1 MELQEENKEKK
12 SMSGEK
18 AASSKDLSQLQLHPV
33 WARKEDELAGIS
45 QNGKA
50 KKVSLDLQEETE
62 EEEKSEEQSSQ
73 AKPEIEKN
81 SPKVKPSES
90 EDTTQ
95 SLTQNEE
102 KNSSAKQLGDTEPMF
117 QKDAL
122 QEQQKK
128 AGQEEALRKRQ
139 QSRTEQENEVRK
151 RRPSSKDSVKKN
163 PQKEMAQKKGD
174 NATTVKT
181 KPEKNQKKTRRK
193 MTQAERARY
202 LEIQKRK
209 KRRKKICTIFIVI
222 FALVFLLAGYQLMRV
237 LKDYKSGGN
246 EYEEI
251 RTSALVLADGQKEKT
266 AMAGDFHVNFDA
278 LTAQNPDTVAW
289 IRFEE
294 PSVISYPVVKS
305 WDNEEYLTQS
315 FSLNDN
321 KLGAIFMD
329 MNNSEP
335 LADRNTLIY
344 GHNMKIGGEMFSQLN
359 SYADEEFCK
368 QNPYFYLY
376 TMDGKVS
383 YCRVFAAGIVKED
396 SPRYRLDFASDAD
409 FQEYLNMCVNESDY
423 QVDVELNARCTIVT
437 LSTCTNGNS
446 DERFMVQ
453 GVVTRQE
460 RTEGSRKVTEE
471 DNQQQSEEEN
481 QNQLENESQSGNEG
495 GY

>member
-12 SMSGEK
+12 NMPGENGE
-18 AASSKDLSQLQLHPV
+18 SSKDLSRLQLHPV
-33 WARKEDELAGIS
+33 WARREDELTGNS
-45 QNGKA
+45 QTRKSQ
-50 KKVSLDLQEETE
+50 KVSLDLEEE
-62 EEEKSEEQSSQ
+62 AEEEKKSEVKSSQ
-73 AKPEIEKN
+73 AKSKVEKN
-81 SPKVKPSES
+81 SPQVES
-90 EDTTQ
+90 LE
-95 SLTQNEE
+95 NEE
-102 KNSSAKQLGDTEPMF
+102 TKQQSTKDGASKSFQKQLGDTEPMF
-117 QKDAL
+117 QEEAS
-122 QEQQKK
+122 QEQLKK
-128 AGQEEALRKRQ
+128 AELQKRKR
-139 QSRTEQENEVRK
+139 SRTEQTEESQK
-151 RRPSSKDSVKKN
+151 RRKSGEDSVKRK
-163 PQKEMAQKKGD
+163 PQKGMVQKTTDKGR
-174 NATTVKT
+174 AVKA
-181 KPEKNQKKTRRK
+181 KSGQNQKQTRRK
-193 MTQAERARY
+193 LTQAERARY
-202 LEIQKRK
+202 LEMQKRK

-222 FALVFLLAGYQLMRV
+222 FVLVFLLAGYQLMRA
-237 LKDYKSGGN
+237 LKDYKRGGG

-266 AMAGDFHVNFDA
+266 AMAADFHVNFDA
-278 LTAQNPDTVAW
+278 LTAKNPDTVAW

-315 FSLNDN
+315 FSLDDN

-344 GHNMKIGGEMFSQLN
+344 GHNMKIGGEMFSQLA

-383 YCRVFAAGIVKED
+383 YCRVFASGIVKED
-396 SPRYRLDFASDAD
+396 SPRYRLNFESDAD

-446 DERFMVQ
+446 DERFVVQ

-460 RTEGSRKVTEE
+460 RTQGSRNVTEE

-481 QNQLENESQSGNEG
+481 QNQVENESQSWTEG